1 MKATRIGVLLGLM
14 LSVGVVATSAR
25 AQLSINVHIGE
36 PPPVVVY
43 SPPTMVLLPEPQMYV
58 AVGVPYD
65 IYFMSGNYY
74 YLHGDHW
81 FWGPGYGG
89 PWTYVAFEKLPPG
102 LRKFKV
108 KQLHEFRER
117 EYRAYKVQGSSFH
130 GKYFVAEDKEHRGR
144 GNGKGKDNDDDN
156 GNDNGK
162 GKGRGRGRP

>member
-1 MKATRIGVLLGLM
+1 MKTTRRLVLLVLM
-14 LSVGVVATSAR
+14 LSIRFVATPAR
-25 AQLSINVHIGE
+25 AQVHVDVHIGQ

-65 IYFMSGNYY
+65 IYFLGGRYY
-74 YLHGDHW
+74 YLHGGHW

-89 PWTYVAFEKLPPG
+89 PWSYMAFETLPPG

-117 EYRAYKVQGSSFH
+117 EYKVYRTTGPNSSST
-130 GKYFVAEDKEHRGR
+130 YFVAEEQRGHPGQ
-144 GNGKGKDNDDDN
+144 GNGR
-156 GNDNGK
+156 
-162 GKGRGRGRP
+162 GKGRGNKH